1 MDLPLRP
8 KSLPSYPCPG
18 RHRRGPTAFLGHP
31 RMSPF
36 QTLKQTADMDH
47 SLIDEFTPT
56 GSLRASLNLGNPV
69 LARSRTAL
77 EKPAG
82 VTIDLSREFARE
94 LGVGVA
100 FIEFDTAAKSV
111 EALTKKQADVGF
123 MAIDPLR
130 AAGIH
135 FTPAYVQI
143 EGCYLVADGSP
154 IRSNEEV
161 DRAGVRVV
169 VGAGSAYEL
178 YLSRTLKNAE
188 LLKVAT
194 SEGVV
199 DAMLERSL
207 QVAAGVKQQLQADA
221 HRVAGVRL
229 LDGRFMV
236 IHQAMAMPKGRSA
249 AAMALLD
256 DFVTRMKTTGF
267 VAAALA
273 RHGIEGAAV
282 AP

>member
-1 MDLPLRP
+1 MDR
-8 KSLPSYPCPG
+8 SLVE
-18 RHRRGPTAFLGHP
+18 
-31 RMSPF
+31 
-36 QTLKQTADMDH
+36 
-47 SLIDEFTPT
+47 EFAPT

-69 LARSRTAL
+69 LARSRTAP

-82 VTIDLSREFARE
+82 VTIDLARQFARE

-100 FIEFDTAAKSV
+100 FLEFGTAAKSL
-111 EALTKKQADVGF
+111 EALTEARADIGF

-143 EGCYLVADGSP
+143 EGCYLVADESP
-154 IRSNEEV
+154 IRANEDV
-161 DRAGVRVV
+161 DRAGVQVV

-178 YLSRTLKNAE
+178 YLSRTLKNAG

-199 DAMLERSL
+199 DAMREGGLP
-207 QVAAGVKQQLQADA
+207 VAAGVKQQLQADA
-221 HRVAGVRL
+221 RRIGGLRL
-229 LDGRFMV
+229 LEGRFMV

-249 AAMALLD
+249 AAMSFLD
-256 DFVTRMKTTGF
+256 AFVSRMKTTGF

>member
-1 MDLPLRP
+1 MDR
-8 KSLPSYPCPG
+8 SLVE
-18 RHRRGPTAFLGHP
+18 
-31 RMSPF
+31 
-36 QTLKQTADMDH
+36 
-47 SLIDEFTPT
+47 EFAPT

-69 LARSRTAL
+69 LARSRTAP

-82 VTIDLSREFARE
+82 VTIDLARQFARE

-100 FIEFDTAAKSV
+100 FLEFGTAAKSL
-111 EALTKKQADVGF
+111 EALTEARADIGF

-143 EGCYLVADGSP
+143 EGCYLVADESP
-154 IRSNEEV
+154 IRANEDV
-161 DRAGVRVV
+161 DRAGVQVV

-178 YLSRTLKNAE
+178 FLSRTLKNAG

-199 DAMLERSL
+199 DAMREGGLP
-207 QVAAGVKQQLQADA
+207 VAAGVKQQLQADA
-221 HRVAGVRL
+221 RRNGGLRL
-229 LDGRFMV
+229 LEGRFMV

-249 AAMALLD
+249 AAMSFLD
-256 DFVTRMKTTGF
+256 AFVSRMKTTGF

>member
-1 MDLPLRP
+1 MDRLLVE
-8 KSLPSYPCPG
+8 
-18 RHRRGPTAFLGHP
+18 
-31 RMSPF
+31 
-36 QTLKQTADMDH
+36 
-47 SLIDEFTPT
+47 EFAPT

-69 LARSRTAL
+69 LARSRTSP

-82 VTIDLSREFARE
+82 VTIDLARQFALE
-94 LGVGVA
+94 IGVGVA
-100 FIEFDTAAKSV
+100 FLEFDTAARSV
-111 EALTKKQADVGF
+111 EALTEKRADIGF

-143 EGCYLVADGSP
+143 EGCYLVADESP
-154 IRSNEEV
+154 IRANEDV
-161 DRAGVRVV
+161 DRAGVQVV

-178 YLSRTLKNAE
+178 YLSRTLKNAG

-199 DAMLERSL
+199 DAMRESGLP
-207 QVAAGVKQQLQADA
+207 VAAGVKQQLQADA
-221 HRVAGVRL
+221 RRIGGVRL

-249 AAMALLD
+249 AAMSFLD
-256 DFVTRMKTTGF
+256 AFVSRMKTTGF
-267 VAAALA
+267 IAAALA